1 LLSLEDVTWYA
12 GDSNEVLDDWVQRS
26 WFSYELSSLCWPWKY
41 SDDPKDLSN
50 MDYAD
55 FKEVYF
61 NH

>member
-1 LLSLEDVTWYA
+1 MSCPPYADLE
-12 GDSNEVLDDWVQRS
+12 
-26 WFSYELSSLCWPWKY
+26 KY

-61 NH
+61 NN